1 MKNTVS
7 KSIIVI
13 FAMIMGVSC
22 VKKETFNLVGTVKDT
37 PEGEL
42 LIYKINDNK
51 MDTLAYT
58 TFANGKFEIN
68 SLRSPIEEATL
79 ATIILRPKRSENPK
93 AQIIYKKIPVIL
105 DNVNIDALFS
115 MDSSNQI
122 FEGSPFHKRVIDFD
136 NSNPELILLKSAYEN
151 DLNKYQE
158 LINSSA
164 KKEEIAQG
172 GKTVRASFK
181 KYSEKKNELILE
193 SLNNSDDALYKAF
206 LLAANAILLDP
217 SVFVEQANKVLAA
230 VEPLNKSIYN
240 DLLIQKGKYEN
251 QLKASVGNT
260 YTDFSVANLQGVEM
274 KLSDA
279 IKENQYVLLDFWA
292 SWCGPCR
299 AEVPN
304 LKKVYSTYNAKG
316 FGIFMVSIDKDKAK
330 WEEASTEEN
339 LPWTN
344 GLDRNG
350 VQGTYAVSFIP
361 QNFLIDKNGTI
372 VGKNL
377 SGKALNKKLE
387 ELLSNE

>member
-13 FAMIMGVSC
+13 FAMIIGVSC

-158 LINSSA
+158 LINYSA
-164 KKEEIAQG
+164 KKEEIA
-172 GKTVRASFK
+172 
-181 KYSEKKNELILE
+181 
-193 SLNNSDDALYKAF
+193 
-206 LLAANAILLDP
+206 
-217 SVFVEQANKVLAA
+217 
-230 VEPLNKSIYN
+230 
-240 DLLIQKGKYEN
+240 
-251 QLKASVGNT
+251 
-260 YTDFSVANLQGVEM
+260 
-274 KLSDA
+274 
-279 IKENQYVLLDFWA
+279 
-292 SWCGPCR
+292 
-299 AEVPN
+299 
-304 LKKVYSTYNAKG
+304 
-316 FGIFMVSIDKDKAK
+316 
-330 WEEASTEEN
+330 
-339 LPWTN
+339 
-344 GLDRNG
+344 
-350 VQGTYAVSFIP
+350 
-361 QNFLIDKNGTI
+361 
-372 VGKNL
+372 
-377 SGKALNKKLE
+377 
-387 ELLSNE
+387 